1 MDNKLKYQID
11 LSLKDLASSALAKI
25 RKEFEQLNRQAEE
38 AQKTAKGYL
47 SVCERIGGLQFKN
60 MADIELPKSLIR
72 GYLSL

>member
-47 SVCERIGGLQFKN
+47 SVCERISSMQFKTWQISN
-60 MADIELPKSLIR
+60 SRRILSEDI
-72 GYLSL
+72 